1 MNAVVNFLI
10 EIVSKNHYVKRKFG
24 QVHSVVDALVSLDT
38 QFQKALA
45 DGKMSKAEASRIE
58 GRLASKLFS
67 LSQVLPPTLLCL
79 YGLEISLK
87 SHIYIIGLNGLTV
100 SRYS

>member
-1 MNAVVNFLI
+1 MNAIVNFLI

-24 QVHSVVDALVSLDT
+24 QVHSVVAALISLDS

-58 GRLASKLFS
+58 GRLKD
-67 LSQVLPPTLLCL
+67 LLT
-79 YGLEISLK
+79 SLK
-87 SHIYIIGLNGLTV
+87 AILP
-100 SRYS
+100 